1 MKKKILFVVP
11 DGTGIKNYLFSNII
25 QYLTDEK
32 VELIIY
38 HALSDDALEEVENL
52 HNVILT
58 KKRIPKYRETKKQKF
73 FREAICYARLHHN
86 AKLTENTTILTN
98 WNRNK
103 KGVQKI
109 FYKGVEAYGKWLSK
123 NYDNIVKL
131 EEAYQTELLK
141 SITPVKTYLN
151 ELKPDVIFCTH
162 QRALNAIPIVKA
174 ATVLGIKTVGAIY
187 SWDNLPKAR
196 LSVRTDNYLVWSTYM
211 KEELMKFY
219 PEITEDK
226 ITITGTPQFELLQN
240 ETHIEAKNTFYKKY
254 QLDPNKK
261 IICFSGDDEKTSP
274 YDPIYLKDLAE
285 TIANNG
291 LKDQV
296 QVIFR
301 RCPVDLSGRY
311 DAIVAEYNDFIV
323 PIAPLWSNTQQHW
336 SELYPFVEDVKLLS
350 NICQYSDLVIN
361 LGSTMAHDFA
371 VFNKPAAYINY
382 DVKEDRNWSVDMI
395 YKYEHFKS
403 MPYKDVVYWINSK
416 EDILKVLN
424 QGLEKPESLAVEW
437 LNIVNHNDENIAKN
451 ITQELLK

>member
-1 MKKKILFVVP
+1 MRKKILFVVP

-38 HALSDDALEEVENL
+38 HVLSNDAIEEVEEL
-52 HNVILT
+52 HNIVLT
-58 KKRIPKYRETKKQKF
+58 KKRIPRYKETKKQKF
-73 FREAICYARLHHN
+73 YREAICYARLHHN
-86 AKLTENTTILTN
+86 ARLTQNPTILTN

-103 KGVQKI
+103 KGIQKL
-109 FYKGVEAYGKWLSK
+109 FYKGVEVYGKWLSK
-123 NYDNIVKL
+123 KYDRIVKL
-131 EEAYQTELLK
+131 EEVYQTELLK
-141 SITPVKTYLN
+141 SLAPVEGYLK
-151 ELKPDVIFCTH
+151 ELQPDVIFCTH
-162 QRALNAIPIVKA
+162 QRALNAIPIIKA
-174 ATVLGIKTVGAIY
+174 AATLGIKTIGAIY

-196 LSVRTDNYLVWSTYM
+196 LSVRTDSYLVWSTYM
-211 KEELMKFY
+211 KEELMKLY
-219 PEITEDK
+219 PEIAEDK
-226 ITITGTPQFELLQN
+226 IIVTGTPQFELLQN
-240 ETHIEAKNTFYKKY
+240 ESHITSKEAFFQKY

-261 IICFSGDDEKTSP
+261 VICFSGDDEKTSP
-274 YDPIYLKDLAE
+274 YDPVYLKDLAE

-291 LKDQV
+291 LKDEV
-296 QVIFR
+296 QVVFR

-311 DAIVAEYNDFIV
+311 DAIVEQYHDFIV
-323 PIAPLWSNTQQHW
+323 PIAPLWSNTQQNW

-382 DVKEDRNWSVDMI
+382 DVKEDKNWSVDMI

-416 EDILKVLN
+416 EDILKVLH

-437 LNIVNHNDENIAKN
+437 LNIVNYNDENIARN
-451 ITQELLK
+451 ITQELLQ